1 MKQYKAFY
9 RRINPQLKN
18 GGYDTTRIIDAST
31 IRIAEKK
38 ARELASRC
46 VYGDMVFLRIEK
58 EV

>member
-9 RRINPQLKN
+9 RRNNPQLRN
-18 GGYDTTRIIDAST
+18 GGYETTRIIDAST
-31 IRIAEKK
+31 IMSAEKK

-46 VYGDMVFLRIEK
+46 IYGDMVFLRIEK